1 MMNPKQF
8 WTWLT
13 YTRSSSPPPTEGY
26 IHENRLQ
33 KAAGY
38 LSLPCTESS
47 TRPCHVLIQ
56 PYVWNQLLFMG
67 DMELGEVVT
76 GSLELRQAVPPRRL
90 WHPDQTRHSQEMAWL
105 LREHRCIK
113 TLRLVH
119 DIDPAFRDLLHCA
132 LLVNQGL
139 KKLVLGG
146 SDNEQSEFAAETV
159 LSLVGAITELEELE
173 LYCCIDDPAVV
184 QQLGN
189 TLQKISTLT
198 SVKMLGVSV
207 NPANVECMLQGL
219 KSNRNIAVISVQDFF
234 LRPGTALVE
243 FAAFSRNLRVL
254 ALRCTTS
261 TDVGDLENLFEAL
274 SSNHHLEELRLEDFT
289 LEGRMLEALTKLAA
303 KRGTLKGLEVKC
315 NKDDGTISGASLAKL
330 VGHDTALHEV
340 VLLGGKIDC
349 LASFGEALGVNT
361 TMTRLSLRLVD
372 VKADELELFLN
383 TLACNKS
390 LQVTLR
396 DVSEELLSTLYQLR
410 LEAGLKDRVTLHTEF
425 KDPFKFAS
433 ALKKCTKLPL
443 TKYEPCRTRRD
454 PRSDAL
460 YEPASYYHLTQ
471 LSIKLETQIDDKSA
485 ADLALFL
492 SFTRTLTTVEL
503 HFPTAVASTRAIL
516 GGLSRNTSI
525 SVLRISQ
532 WTFKAAEVKGLW
544 YMVGRSKTLNNLH
557 ITDMKCAGVPTP
569 TVIPRYLFNNHCLI
583 SAIIYANFEGNT
595 ALFALRLLKVLWRNR
610 LLLRLAEQFVMGAR
624 GKCFSEAF
632 KKVVG
637 SPALVARVQR
647 AAGESRE
654 QAMERVMESK
664 HIPV

>member
-1 MMNPKQF
+1 
-8 WTWLT
+8 
-13 YTRSSSPPPTEGY
+13 
-26 IHENRLQ
+26 
-33 KAAGY
+33 
-38 LSLPCTESS
+38 
-47 TRPCHVLIQ
+47 
-56 PYVWNQLLFMG
+56 MG

-569 TVIPRYLFNNHCLI
+569 TVIPLYLFNNHCLI

>member
-1 MMNPKQF
+1 
-8 WTWLT
+8 
-13 YTRSSSPPPTEGY
+13 
-26 IHENRLQ
+26 
-33 KAAGY
+33 
-38 LSLPCTESS
+38 
-47 TRPCHVLIQ
+47 
-56 PYVWNQLLFMG
+56 MG

-425 KDPFKFAS
+425 KDPCKFAS

>member
-1 MMNPKQF
+1 
-8 WTWLT
+8 
-13 YTRSSSPPPTEGY
+13 
-26 IHENRLQ
+26 
-33 KAAGY
+33 
-38 LSLPCTESS
+38 
-47 TRPCHVLIQ
+47 
-56 PYVWNQLLFMG
+56 MG

>member
-13 YTRSSSPPPTEGY
+13 YKRSSSPPPTEGY
-26 IHENRLQ
+26 IHANRLQ
-33 KAAGY
+33 KAAAY

-56 PYVWNQLLFMG
+56 PYAWNQLLFMG
-67 DMELGEVVT
+67 DMELREVVT
-76 GSLELRQAVPPRRL
+76 GSLELHQAVPPRRL
-90 WHPDQTRHSQEMAWL
+90 WHPDRTRFSQEMAWL

-113 TLRLVH
+113 ALSLVH

-146 SDNEQSEFAAETV
+146 SDYPQSEFAAETV

-173 LYCCIDDPAVV
+173 LNCRIDDPAAV

-198 SVKMLGVSV
+198 SVKMLRVSV
-207 NPANVECMLQGL
+207 DPANVECMLRGL
-219 KSNRNIAVISVQDFF
+219 KSNRNIAIISVQDFF
-234 LRPGTALVE
+234 LRPGTALAE
-243 FAAFSRNLRVL
+243 FAAFSRYLRVL
-254 ALRCTTS
+254 ALRSTTS
-261 TDVGDLENLFEAL
+261 TDAGDLENLFEAL
-274 SSNHHLEELRLEDFT
+274 SSNHHLEELCLEDFT
-289 LEGRMLEALTKLAA
+289 LDGRMIEALAKLAA
-303 KRGTLKGLEVKC
+303 KQETLKGLEVKC
-315 NKDDGTISGASLAKL
+315 DKDHGTICGASLAKL
-330 VGHDTALHEV
+330 VGRDTVLHEM

-349 LASFGEALGVNT
+349 LVTFGEALGVNT
-361 TMTRLSLRLVD
+361 TMTKLSLRLVD
-372 VKADELELFLN
+372 VKADELELFLKA
-383 TLACNKS
+383 LACNKS
-390 LQVTLR
+390 LQVTLK
-396 DVSEELLSTLYQLR
+396 DVSEELLSTFDQLR
-410 LEAGLKDRVTLHTEF
+410 LEAGLKDRVTLHAKF
-425 KDPFKFAS
+425 KDPFMFAS

-443 TKYEPCRTRRD
+443 TKYEPCSTGRD
-454 PRSDAL
+454 FRPDAL

-471 LSIKLETQIDDKSA
+471 LGIKLEMQIDDKSA

-492 SFTRTLTTVEL
+492 SSTRTLTTVEL
-503 HFPTAVASTRAIL
+503 YFPTTVASTHAIL

-525 SVLRISQ
+525 SVLRISH

-544 YMVGRSKTLNNLH
+544 YMVGRSKTLNELL

-569 TVIPRYLFNNHCLI
+569 TVIPRYLFDNHCLI

-595 ALFALRLLKVLWRNR
+595 ALFALRLLRVLWRNR
-610 LLLRLAEQFVMGAR
+610 LLLRMAEQFVMGAR
-624 GKCFSEAF
+624 DKCYAEAF

>member
-1 MMNPKQF
+1 
-8 WTWLT
+8 
-13 YTRSSSPPPTEGY
+13 
-26 IHENRLQ
+26 
-33 KAAGY
+33 
-38 LSLPCTESS
+38 
-47 TRPCHVLIQ
+47 
-56 PYVWNQLLFMG
+56 MG
-67 DMELGEVVT
+67 DMELREVVT
-76 GSLELRQAVPPRRL
+76 GSLELHQAVPPRRL
-90 WHPDQTRHSQEMAWL
+90 WHPDRTRFSQEMAWL

-113 TLRLVH
+113 ALSLVH

-146 SDNEQSEFAAETV
+146 SDYPQSEFAAETV

-173 LYCCIDDPAVV
+173 LNCRIDDPAAV

-198 SVKMLGVSV
+198 SVKMLRVSV
-207 NPANVECMLQGL
+207 DPTNVECMLRGL
-219 KSNRNIAVISVQDFF
+219 KSNRNIAIISVQDFF
-234 LRPGTALVE
+234 LRPGTALAE
-243 FAAFSRNLRVL
+243 FAAFSRYLRVL
-254 ALRCTTS
+254 ALRSTTS
-261 TDVGDLENLFEAL
+261 TDAGDLENLFEAL
-274 SSNHHLEELRLEDFT
+274 SSNHHLEELCLEDFT
-289 LEGRMLEALTKLAA
+289 LDGRMIEALAKLAA
-303 KRGTLKGLEVKC
+303 KQETLKGLEVKC
-315 NKDDGTISGASLAKL
+315 DKDHGTICGASLAKL
-330 VGHDTALHEV
+330 VGRDTVLHEM

-349 LASFGEALGVNT
+349 LVTFGEALGVNT
-361 TMTRLSLRLVD
+361 TMTKLSLRLVD
-372 VKADELELFLN
+372 VKADELELFLKA
-383 TLACNKS
+383 LACNKS
-390 LQVTLR
+390 LQVTLK
-396 DVSEELLSTLYQLR
+396 DVSEELLSTFDQLR
-410 LEAGLKDRVTLHTEF
+410 LEAGLKDRVTLHAKF
-425 KDPFKFAS
+425 KDPFMFAS

-443 TKYEPCRTRRD
+443 TKYEPCSTGRD
-454 PRSDAL
+454 FRPDAL

-471 LSIKLETQIDDKSA
+471 LGIKLEMQIDDKSA

-492 SFTRTLTTVEL
+492 SSTRTLTTVEL
-503 HFPTAVASTRAIL
+503 YFPTTVASTHAIL

-525 SVLRISQ
+525 SVLRISH

-544 YMVGRSKTLNNLH
+544 YMVGRSKTLNELL

-569 TVIPRYLFNNHCLI
+569 TVIPRYLFDNHCLI

-595 ALFALRLLKVLWRNR
+595 ALFALRLLRVLWRNR
-610 LLLRLAEQFVMGAR
+610 LLLRMAEQFVMGAR
-624 GKCFSEAF
+624 DKCYAEAF

>member
-1 MMNPKQF
+1 
-8 WTWLT
+8 
-13 YTRSSSPPPTEGY
+13 
-26 IHENRLQ
+26 
-33 KAAGY
+33 
-38 LSLPCTESS
+38 
-47 TRPCHVLIQ
+47 
-56 PYVWNQLLFMG
+56 MG
-67 DMELGEVVT
+67 DMELREVVT
-76 GSLELRQAVPPRRL
+76 GSLELHQAVPPRRL
-90 WHPDQTRHSQEMAWL
+90 WHPDRTRFSQEMAWL

-113 TLRLVH
+113 ALSLVH

-146 SDNEQSEFAAETV
+146 SDYPQSEFAAETV

-173 LYCCIDDPAVV
+173 LNCRIDDPAAV

-198 SVKMLGVSV
+198 SVKMLRVSV
-207 NPANVECMLQGL
+207 DPANVECMLRGL
-219 KSNRNIAVISVQDFF
+219 KSNCNIAIISVQDFF

-243 FAAFSRNLRVL
+243 FAAFSRYLRVL
-254 ALRCTTS
+254 ALRSTTS
-261 TDVGDLENLFEAL
+261 TDAGDLENLFEAL
-274 SSNHHLEELRLEDFT
+274 SSNHHLEELCLEDFT
-289 LEGRMLEALTKLAA
+289 LDGRMIEALAKLAA
-303 KRGTLKGLEVKC
+303 KQETLKGLEVKC
-315 NKDDGTISGASLAKL
+315 NQDHGTICGASLAKL
-330 VGHDTALHEV
+330 VGRDTVLHEM

-349 LASFGEALGVNT
+349 LVTFGEALGVNT

-372 VKADELELFLN
+372 VKADELELFLKA
-383 TLACNKS
+383 LACNKS
-390 LQVTLR
+390 LQVTLK
-396 DVSEELLSTLYQLR
+396 DVSEELLSTFYQLR
-410 LEAGLKDRVTLHTEF
+410 LEAGLKDRVTLHAKF
-425 KDPFKFAS
+425 KDPFMFAS

-443 TKYEPCRTRRD
+443 TKYEPCSTGRD
-454 PRSDAL
+454 FRPDAL

-471 LSIKLETQIDDKSA
+471 LGIKLEMQIDDKSA

-492 SFTRTLTTVEL
+492 SSTRTLTTVEL
-503 HFPTAVASTRAIL
+503 YFPTTVASTHAIL

-525 SVLRISQ
+525 SVLRISH
-532 WTFKAAEVKGLW
+532 WSFKAAEVKGLW
-544 YMVGRSKTLNNLH
+544 YMVGRSKTLNELL

-569 TVIPRYLFNNHCLI
+569 TVIPRYLFDNHCLI

-595 ALFALRLLKVLWRNR
+595 ALFALRLLQVLWRNR
-610 LLLRLAEQFVMGAR
+610 LLLRMAEQFVMGAR
-624 GKCFSEAF
+624 DKCYAEAF

>member
-13 YTRSSSPPPTEGY
+13 YTRRSSLPPTEGY
-26 IHENRLQ
+26 IHAARLQ
-33 KAAGY
+33 KVAGY
-38 LSLPCTESS
+38 FSLPCTESS
-47 TRPCHVLIQ
+47 THPCHILNQ
-56 PYVWNQLLFMG
+56 PGIWNQLLFVG
-67 DMELGEVVT
+67 DMELREVVT
-76 GSLELRQAVPPRRL
+76 GSLELHQAVPPRHL
-90 WHPDQTRHSQEMAWL
+90 WHPDRTRFSQEMAWL

-113 TLRLVH
+113 ALRLVH

-146 SDNEQSEFAAETV
+146 SDDQQSEFAAETV

-173 LYCCIDDPAVV
+173 LNCRIDDPAMV

-198 SVKMLGVSV
+198 SVKMLRVSV
-207 NPANVECMLQGL
+207 DPANVECMLRGL
-219 KSNRNIAVISVQDFF
+219 KSNCNIAVISVQDFF

-243 FAAFSRNLRVL
+243 FAAFSRYLRVL
-254 ALRCTTS
+254 ALRCTAS

-289 LEGRMLEALTKLAA
+289 LDGRMIEALAKLAA
-303 KRGTLKGLEVKC
+303 KQETLKGLEVKC
-315 NKDDGTISGASLAKL
+315 KKDDGTISGASLAKL
-330 VGHDTALHEV
+330 VGRDSVLHEV

-349 LASFGEALGVNT
+349 LATFGEALGVNT

-372 VKADELELFLN
+372 VKADELELFLKA
-383 TLACNKS
+383 LACNKS

-410 LEAGLKDRVTLHTEF
+410 LEAGLEDRVTLHAEF
-425 KDPFKFAS
+425 KDPFMFAS

-443 TKYEPCRTRRD
+443 TKYEPCSTGQDFR
-454 PRSDAL
+454 PDAL
-460 YEPASYYHLTQ
+460 YEPASYHHLTQ
-471 LSIKLETQIDDKSA
+471 LSIKLEMQIDDKSA
-485 ADLALFL
+485 ANLTLFL
-492 SFTRTLTTVEL
+492 SSTRTLTTVEL
-503 HFPTAVASTRAIL
+503 YFPTAVASTRAIL

-544 YMVGRSKTLNNLH
+544 YMVGRSKTLNELH
-557 ITDMKCAGVPTP
+557 ITDMKCAGVPAP
-569 TVIPRYLFNNHCLI
+569 TVIPRYLFDNHCLI

-595 ALFALRLLKVLWRNR
+595 ALFALRLLTVLWRNR

-624 GKCFSEAF
+624 GKCFAEAF

-637 SPALVARVQR
+637 SPALIARVQR

-654 QAMERVMESK
+654 QAMGRVMESK